1 MSLCKSRRKS
11 RMFNRFHAKFLSHK
25 TSAFVKF
32 QTTVVKNSKEHVK
45 LLRSLSQYVINSQ
58 PPFIEILKKKRKENY
73 DGCTCHSLFGIGRF
87 SRKRDNPSSEMAG
100 ETAVS
105 VLVHFKLSS
114 VQVGE
119 GDLRGDAR
127 VQMMKGVQLLH
138 GSRGHAVTVAED
150 AGGRA
155 DVGRIAGAGWHR
167 RPGTA
172 DVAAGVAAILPHQI
186 PSPFRSRVLK
196 PHLNNE
202 KSKRD
207 SNR

>member
-1 MSLCKSRRKS
+1 MRVSSTCR
-11 RMFNRFHAKFLSHK
+11 
-25 TSAFVKF
+25 AF
-32 QTTVVKNSKEHVK
+32 
-45 LLRSLSQYVINSQ
+45 R
-58 PPFIEILKKKRKENY
+58 
-73 DGCTCHSLFGIGRF
+73 GRF

-138 GSRGHAVTVAED
+138 RSRRHAVTVAED
-150 AGGRA
+150 ASCRA

-186 PSPFRSRVLK
+186 PSPFRSCVLK
-196 PHLNNE
+196 PHLSNE
-202 KSKRD
+202 KKLEKRP
-207 SNR
+207 SWLELLIIE